1 VSPTDLWP
9 PLELVEAALDGHH
22 ALAQAASVVPPES
35 INEGFVQAPLK
46 VDKDVQAAYLLL
58 PLTELADRRA
68 AVLAKNF
75 SADWAPGRLVQMT
88 VNDSVVGILLDRLV
102 QGTQWT
108 GWFAACESNW
118 ASEFDV
124 LLEPM
129 DEPFE
134 PMFGV
139 IQAWN
144 TVTVDCTENNQA
156 LVVGEISATRL
167 AAIRAVALECA
178 SGLMLA
184 TPAEPGRIGLRT
196 AGGTFSVLTG
206 TPLGPHDIRYN
217 YQNAYR
223 TATARLIAQQLTQRL
238 SYVKKK
244 APLPVD
250 LWSRAKEWFAAD
262 WMIRPAFAVVAVF
275 FIAQNTGLLGR
286 FTDDAVRFRSSPT
299 ASAAGAAAAA
309 GDLRVQWK
317 PDVKMDEVQKLLR
330 STAIEVVD
338 GPDAEGFYGI
348 KSNDTLAARASLSQ
362 SALVAQVIAP

>member
-1 VSPTDLWP
+1 LTDLWP

-22 ALAQAASVVPPES
+22 ALAEAASVGVPAQGEQSVALYP
-35 INEGFVQAPLK
+35 VK

-58 PLTELADRRA
+58 PLTELAQRRA
-68 AVLAKNF
+68 AVLTKAF
-75 SADWAPGRLVQMT
+75 SSEWAPGRLVQMT
-88 VNDSVVGILLDRLV
+88 VNGSVIGVLLDRLV
-102 QGTQWT
+102 QGHQWT

-118 ASEFDV
+118 ASAFDV

-129 DEPFE
+129 DDPFE

-144 TVTVDCTENNQA
+144 TVTVDNSENNQA
-156 LVVGEISATRL
+156 VVVGELSATRL
-167 AAIRAVALECA
+167 AAIRAVALECT

-206 TPLGPHDIRYN
+206 TPMGPHDIRYN

-244 APLPVD
+244 VPLQTE

-262 WMIRPAFAVVAVF
+262 WLIRPAFAVVAMF
-275 FIAQNTGLLGR
+275 FVAQNTGLLGR
-286 FTDDAVRFRSSPT
+286 FTDDAVLFRSSPV
-299 ASAAGAAAAA
+299 AGAA

-317 PDVKMDEVQKLLR
+317 PGAKMDEVQKLLR
-330 STAIEVVD
+330 ATAAEVVD
-338 GPDAEGFYGI
+338 GPDAQGFYGL
-348 KSNDTLAARASLSQ
+348 KSSDASATRAALSQ
-362 SALVAQVIAP
+362 SALVGQVVAP

>member
-1 VSPTDLWP
+1 
-9 PLELVEAALDGHH
+9 
-22 ALAQAASVVPPES
+22 
-35 INEGFVQAPLK
+35 
-46 VDKDVQAAYLLL
+46 
-58 PLTELADRRA
+58 
-68 AVLAKNF
+68 
-75 SADWAPGRLVQMT
+75 
-88 VNDSVVGILLDRLV
+88 
-102 QGTQWT
+102 
-108 GWFAACESNW
+108 
-118 ASEFDV
+118 
-124 LLEPM
+124 LEPM

>member
-22 ALAQAASVVPPES
+22 ALAEAASV
-35 INEGFVQAPLK
+35 GAPAQGEQGVALYPVK

-58 PLTELADRRA
+58 PLTELAQRRA
-68 AVLAKNF
+68 AVSAKAF
-75 SADWAPGRLVQMT
+75 SSEWAPGRLVQMT
-88 VNDSVVGILLDRLV
+88 VNGSVIGVLLDRLV
-102 QGTQWT
+102 QGRQWT

-118 ASEFDV
+118 ASAFDV

-129 DEPFE
+129 DDPFE

-139 IQAWN
+139 IQTWN
-144 TVTVDCTENNQA
+144 PVTVDCSDSVQS
-156 LVVGEISATRL
+156 LVVGEVSATRL

-178 SGLMLA
+178 AGLMFA

-196 AGGTFSVLTG
+196 AGGAFSVLTG
-206 TPLGPHDIRYN
+206 TPLGPHDIRHN

-223 TATARLIAQQLTQRL
+223 SATARLIAYQLTQRA

-244 APLPVD
+244 IPLQND

-262 WMIRPAFAVVAVF
+262 WLIRPAFAVVAMF
-275 FIAQNTGLLGR
+275 FVAQNTGLLGR
-286 FTDDAVRFRSSPT
+286 FTDDSVRFRSSPV
-299 ASAAGAAAAA
+299 SATA

-317 PDVKMDEVQKLLR
+317 PGVRMDEVQKLLR
-330 STAIEVVD
+330 ATSTEVVD
-338 GPDAEGFYGI
+338 GPDADGFYGL
-348 KSNDTLAARASLSQ
+348 KSSDASATREQLSR
-362 SALVAQVIAP
+362 SALVGQVIAP

>member
-1 VSPTDLWP
+1 MSPTDLWP

-22 ALAQAASVVPPES
+22 ALAQAASVVPPQYVS
-35 INEGFVQAPLK
+35 EGFAHAPLH

-58 PLTELADRRA
+58 PLTELAERRA
-68 AVLAKNF
+68 AVLAKQF
-75 SADWAPGRLVQMT
+75 SSQWAPGRLVQMT
-88 VNDSVVGILLDRLV
+88 VNGSVVGILLDRLV
-102 QGTQWT
+102 QGQQWT

-118 ASEFDV
+118 ASAFDV

-129 DEPFE
+129 DDPFE

-144 TVTVDCTENNQA
+144 TLTVDYSESNQP

-167 AAIRAVALECA
+167 AAVRAVALECA

-244 APLPVD
+244 AILPSD

-262 WMIRPAFAVVAVF
+262 WVIRPVFAVVAMF
-275 FIAQNTGLLGR
+275 FVAQNTGLLGR
-286 FTDDAVRFRSSPT
+286 FTDDSVRFRSSP
-299 ASAAGAAAAA
+299 AAAT

-317 PDVKMDEVQKLLR
+317 PSVRMDEVQKLLR
-330 STAIEVVD
+330 ATGAEVVD
-338 GPDAEGFYGI
+338 GPDAQGFYGLRA
-348 KSNDTLAARASLSQ
+348 NDAAATRAALGQ
-362 SALVAQVIAP
+362 SALVGQVIAP

>member
-22 ALAQAASVVPPES
+22 ALAQAASVAPPES
-35 INEGFVQAPLK
+35 ATEGFVRAPLTI
-46 VDKDVQAAYLLL
+46 DKDVQAAYLLL
-58 PLTELADRRA
+58 PLTELAERRA
-68 AVLAKNF
+68 AVLAKKF
-75 SADWAPGRLVQMT
+75 SSQWASGRLVQMT
-88 VNDSVVGILLDRLV
+88 VNGSVVGILLDRLV
-102 QGTQWT
+102 QGSQWT

-118 ASEFDV
+118 ASAFDV

-129 DEPFE
+129 DDPFE

-144 TVTVDCTENNQA
+144 AVTVDDSENNQA
-156 LVVGEISATRL
+156 LVVGEISTARL
-167 AAIRAVALECA
+167 AAVRAVALECA

-196 AGGTFSVLTG
+196 AGGAFSVLTG

-223 TATARLIAQQLTQRL
+223 TATARLIAQQLTQRV

-244 APLPVD
+244 APLQND
-250 LWSRAKEWFAAD
+250 LWSQVKSWFAAD
-262 WMIRPAFAVVAVF
+262 WLIRPAFALVAVF
-275 FIAQNTGLLGR
+275 FVAQNTGLLGR
-286 FTDDAVRFRSSPT
+286 FTEDSVRFRSSPV
-299 ASAAGAAAAA
+299 AAVA

-317 PDVKMDEVQKLLR
+317 PGVRMDEVQNLLR
-330 STAIEVVD
+330 STATEVVD
-338 GPDAEGFYGI
+338 GPDAQGFYGL
-348 KSNDTLAARASLSQ
+348 KSNDLSVTRTSLNH
-362 SALVAQVIAP
+362 SALVGQVIAP

>member
-1 VSPTDLWP
+1 MSLTDLWP

-22 ALAQAASVVPPES
+22 ALAQAASVAPPES
-35 INEGFVQAPLK
+35 FNDGFVQAPLK
-46 VDKDVQAAYLLL
+46 IDKDVQAAYLLL
-58 PLTELADRRA
+58 PLTELVERRA
-68 AVLAKNF
+68 AVLAKKF
-75 SADWAPGRLVQMT
+75 SSQWAPGRLVQMT
-88 VNDSVVGILLDRLV
+88 VNGSVVGILLDRQV
-102 QGTQWT
+102 QGPQWT

-118 ASEFDV
+118 ASAFDV

-129 DEPFE
+129 DDPFE

-144 TVTVDCTENNQA
+144 TVTVDYAENNQA

-238 SYVKKK
+238 STVKKK
-244 APLPVD
+244 APLQNE

-262 WMIRPAFAVVAVF
+262 WLIRPAFAVVAVF
-275 FIAQNTGLLGR
+275 FVAQNTGLLGR
-286 FTDDAVRFRSSPT
+286 FTDDSVRFRSSP
-299 ASAAGAAAAA
+299 AAAAA

-317 PDVKMDEVQKLLR
+317 SGVKMDEVQKLLR
-330 STAIEVVD
+330 ATATDVVD
-338 GPDAEGFYGI
+338 GPDAQGFYGL
-348 KSNDTLAARASLSQ
+348 KSTDAAATRAAISQ
-362 SALVAQVIAP
+362 SALAAQVIAP